1 MGAPPPMR
9 DPHTGCLLWQGTD
22 NGRGYGTDWSTGR
35 PRLAHYVAWEAV
47 HGPVP
52 AGKQL
57 DHGCRRRRCVAL
69 AHLELV
75 SQSENLL
82 RRSWAHRSRRSHCP
96 KGHDLFLEGRRTPE
110 GGNVCLR
117 CSGVR

>member
-22 NGRGYGTDWSTGR
+22 NGKGYGTDWSTGR

-82 RRSWAHRSRRSHCP
+82 RRSWAHRSRRSHCL

-110 GGNVCLR
+110 GGIVCLR